1 MLSSEVSGPMCAPVW
16 QMVVGVS
23 WYQIVV
29 RGEGVER
36 TLLMA
41 LSLCIAAVPLAL
53 PLLFTATQVLTPGM
67 CGFSWD
73 TNLGHLIDRRR
84 SWFLVEHL
92 MSR

>member
-1 MLSSEVSGPMCAPVW
+1 MRGSASAKLGKTSHPKLRRPLQHCVRVW

-36 TLLMA
+36 TLLVA

-53 PLLFTATQVLTPGM
+53 PLLFTATQVLRPST
-67 CGFSWD
+67 
-73 TNLGHLIDRRR
+73 
-84 SWFLVEHL
+84 
-92 MSR
+92 